1 MNHFHRLL
9 KVPAVM
15 ACALLCIAAAG
26 CNGVDRKSILGAP
39 NVGSAPT
46 ITSDSPA
53 AGATGVPTTSTVS
66 VTFDRAMSAA
76 SLTTAS
82 FTLECPA
89 GTAVAATVTYAAGSN
104 TATLTPDAPLPP
116 GTICTATVTTAAQSS
131 EGFALAADG
140 RWAFTT
146 ATAPQ
151 ITAPQVIATLP
162 ANGEANV
169 ATNSRISA
177 LFDRDMNAATITGAT
192 FTVTNTTLGTA
203 VTGVVSY
210 TPATRI
216 AVFTPGTPGT
226 LPANSAF
233 RATITTGAADT
244 AGNALAADYAWTFST
259 GGIADTVRPTVLAT
273 IPVDGAVAV
282 PTNTQVSAVFSK
294 DMDATTI
301 NGTSFTVTNT
311 TLGTP
316 VSGAVTY
323 QAAARS
329 AVFTPTAGLA
339 INTLFRATITGAA
352 TDISG
357 NGLAGN
363 PALLPNGSSHV
374 WTFTTGAGTDTTAP
388 TIIAVSPLNGATAV
402 CRTKIVSATFS
413 KAMDPATITAA
424 TFGVTAGGVAVAGT
438 VSYDA
443 VNQVA
448 QFLAADPA
456 GFAANT
462 VFVATVRSGAAGVR
476 DVSGNPLAADRA
488 WTFTTGAASCAPSVN
503 LRTAAAFGG
512 FGGNAGVTNQGINTV
527 VNGNLASTAACTL
540 ITGFHDANNIYTQT
554 PLNVGVVNGTIDCAP
569 PAPGTATS
577 AAAAAQA
584 LADSVAAYNYLMG
597 LPPGSDPGAGELGGL
612 VLAPA
617 TYTAA
622 GGTFDITTGDL
633 TLDAQGDP
641 NAMWVFQMAS
651 ALTVGLHATP
661 RHVLLVNGAQAKNVF
676 WQVGAAG
683 RIEDG
688 SAMVGTIISMAG
700 VTISTAGQTIQTT
713 LTGRAL
719 SLVAS
724 VTMVN
729 TTVIAP

>member
-1 MNHFHRLL
+1 MNQFHRLL

-15 ACALLCIAAAG
+15 ACTLLCIAAAG
-26 CNGVDRKSILGAP
+26 CNGVDRKSILGVP

-46 ITSDSPA
+46 LTAETPA
-53 AGATGVPTTSTVS
+53 AGATGVPTTATVA
-66 VTFDRAMSAA
+66 VTFDQAMSSA
-76 SLTTAS
+76 SLTPAS

-89 GTAVAATVTYAAGSN
+89 GSAVAATVTYDAGTH

-116 GTICTATVTTAAQSS
+116 DTLCTATVTTAAQSS
-131 EGFALAADG
+131 SGFALAANG
-140 RWAFTT
+140 RWTFTT
-146 ATAPQ
+146 GV
-151 ITAPQVIATLP
+151 APQVIATLP
-162 ANGEANV
+162 INGAANV
-169 ATNSRISA
+169 ATNSRLSA
-177 LFDRDMNAATITGAT
+177 LFNMDMNAATITGAT

-216 AVFTPGTPGT
+216 AVFTPATPGT
-226 LPANSAF
+226 LAANSAF
-233 RATITTGAADT
+233 RATITTAAADT
-244 AGNALAADYAWTFST
+244 AGNALAADYSWTFST

-273 IPVDGAVAV
+273 VPVGGAVAV

-294 DMDATTI
+294 AMDPSTI
-301 NGTSFTVTNT
+301 NGASFTLTNS

-316 VSGAVTY
+316 VPGAVAY
-323 QAAARS
+323 QAAAHS

-339 INTLFRATITGAA
+339 INTLFTATITDAA
-352 TDISG
+352 TDVSG

-363 PALLPNGSSHV
+363 PALLPNGSSYV
-374 WTFTTGAGTDTTAP
+374 WTFTTGAVADTTAP
-388 TIIAVSPLNGATAV
+388 TITSVSPLNGATAV
-402 CRTKIVSATFS
+402 CRTKTVSATFS

-424 TFGVTAGGVAVAGT
+424 TFGVTAGGVAVVGT

-448 QFLAADPA
+448 QFLANDPA

-462 VFVATVRSGAAGVR
+462 VFVATVKSGAAGVR
-476 DVSGNPLAADRA
+476 DVSGNPLAADQV

-540 ITGFHDANNIYTQT
+540 ITGFHDAQNVYTQT

-577 AAAAAQA
+577 AAAATQA
-584 LADSVAAYNYLMG
+584 LADSVAAYNYLKN

-617 TYTAA
+617 TYTSA

-641 NAMWVFQMAS
+641 NATWVFQMAS

-676 WQVGAAG
+676 WQVQAAA

-700 VTISTAGQTIQTT
+700 VTISTAGQAIQTT

-729 TTVIAP
+729 TTVVAP